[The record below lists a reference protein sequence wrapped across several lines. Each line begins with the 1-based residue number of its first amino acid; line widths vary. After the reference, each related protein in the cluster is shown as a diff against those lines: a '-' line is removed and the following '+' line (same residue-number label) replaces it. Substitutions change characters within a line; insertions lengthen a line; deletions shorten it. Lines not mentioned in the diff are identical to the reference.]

1 MYTYLP
7 IQEAALELFL
17 AWACVMV
24 PARPGTSPRTRPS
37 FGFSPASHHRSIDRQ
52 LTSLHV
58 YNQQRFRSNTPP
70 A

>member
-1 MYTYLP
+1 MYTYLGTC

-37 FGFSPASHHRSIDRQ
+37 FGLSPASHHRSIDRQ
-52 LTSLHV
+52 LTSLHCL
-58 YNQQRFRSNTPP
+58 QSTALSQ
-70 A
+70 